1 MFELKDIPLFSGLSE
16 RQLTELQ
23 DHIHVKHYSKDNIV
37 FYEEEKSEYLHI
49 LLQGNVRLYKTNPS
63 GKEVYLHGM
72 TAPSPLALF
81 PALERVAFPATCA
94 FLSEGAVGF
103 LPLDKLHKCLENLDF
118 SLAMIKAMSK
128 RMKLLENLLH
138 KETIFSSEAKIAD
151 LISNNAK
158 IFQYLKN
165 NEIASILNITPETL
179 SRILTKLKKEEII
192 TIKEHVLTILDQK
205 ALQEIIETNSMK
217 KIHQFN

>member
-192 TIKEHVLTILDQK
+192 TIKEHVLTIHDQK

>member
-1 MFELKDIPLFSGLSE
+1 MFELKDIPLFSGLSD
-16 RQLTELQ
+16 RQLKELQ

-37 FYEEEKSEYLHI
+37 FYEEEKSDYLHI

-72 TAPSPLALF
+72 SAPSPLALF
-81 PALERVAFPATCA
+81 PALERVALPATCA

-205 ALQEIIETNSMK
+205 ALQGIIDTNSMK
-217 KIHQFN
+217 KSISI